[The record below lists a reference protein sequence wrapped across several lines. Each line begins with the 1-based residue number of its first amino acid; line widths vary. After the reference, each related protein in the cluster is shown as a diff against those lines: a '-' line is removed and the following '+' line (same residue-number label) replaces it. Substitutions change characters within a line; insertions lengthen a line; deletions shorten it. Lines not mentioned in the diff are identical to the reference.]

1 MMKEEHRI
9 HTVKQLREVISEP
22 NPMISNKLQTTLDD
36 NCIDFVSKSP
46 LIFLGTSD
54 AKGRQDV
61 SPKGDA
67 PGFVKVL
74 DETTLV
80 IPERPG
86 NHLALGFL
94 NMLENDHVGVIFV
107 VPGTKETFRVNGK
120 ARLSKDPELLEQL
133 SANGKPALLCTIVD
147 VEEVFFHCGKA
158 LIRSKLWQPEFWG
171 EDAAALMVKQLANA
185 LAVEDS
191 VIESSLSESYKD
203 RLY

>member
-1 MMKEEHRI
+1 MKEEHRI